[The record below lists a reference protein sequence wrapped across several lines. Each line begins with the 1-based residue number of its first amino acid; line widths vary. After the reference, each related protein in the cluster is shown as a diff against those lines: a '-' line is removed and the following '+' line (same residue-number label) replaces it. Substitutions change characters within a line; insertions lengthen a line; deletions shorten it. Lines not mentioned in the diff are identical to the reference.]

1 MIIFAVSGWVL
12 LIFVAVLYRVGKKL
26 NVEETLALAAFSLA
40 LLLSDEFRSATR
52 DGIEESTHRN
62 ASSCSTDQLVSG
74 TMSGIT
80 QMAKDYIQNKGA
92 INPPTLVRQIVEK
105 MKNTNGF
112 PSHS

>member
-1 MIIFAVSGWVL
+1 M
-12 LIFVAVLYRVGKKL
+12 IFVVVLYRVGNKL

-52 DGIEESTHRN
+52 DGIEESIHRN

-80 QMAKDYIQNKGA
+80 QMAKGYIRNKGA
-92 INPPTLVRQIVEK
+92 INPLTLVRQIVEK
-105 MKNTNGF
+105 MKNTNGS